1 VSITVNPDRPRPT
14 PGLVECP
21 VQDELL
27 LYNPRNERVVAL
39 NLSARAIWALCDGR
53 HSAVDVSAAL
63 CECLG
68 LPPDALDGDVGQAI
82 SELRDAGFLE
92 SHLD

>member
-1 VSITVNPDRPRPT
+1 MSADRPRQAA
-14 PGLVECP
+14 GLVGCP

-27 LYNPRNERVVAL
+27 LYDPRSDRVVAL

-53 HSAVDVSAAL
+53 HSAADVAVTL
-63 CECLG
+63 GKDLG
-68 LPPDALDGDVGQAI
+68 LPPDALTGDVGRAI

-92 SHLD
+92 PHLD

>member
-1 VSITVNPDRPRPT
+1 MATAVNPDRPRPT
-14 PGLVECP
+14 LGLVECP

-27 LYNPRNERVVAL
+27 LYNPMNERVVAL

-53 HSAVDVSAAL
+53 HSAAEVSATL
-63 CECLG
+63 SEGLG
-68 LPPDALDGDVGQAI
+68 LPPDALERDVGRAI

-92 SHLD
+92 PHGV